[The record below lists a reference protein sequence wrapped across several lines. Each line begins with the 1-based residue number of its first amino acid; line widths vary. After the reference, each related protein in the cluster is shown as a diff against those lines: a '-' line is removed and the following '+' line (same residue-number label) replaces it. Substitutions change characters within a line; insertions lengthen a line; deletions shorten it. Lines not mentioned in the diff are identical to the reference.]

1 MKREEIDKY
10 IEGKNA
16 VFIGWH
22 PVPCPVYVIHVEY
35 DSVDSDPFYPLYKC
49 ISQYIELDPQK
60 KNFQYFSRL
69 IGFDSSLLDY
79 CFKSLKD
86 DGMIRYGIDGFVL
99 TEDARRKYVYPN
111 SRPIVKVTGSFLIDG
126 KSLKL
131 LPEVIYQQHQEL
143 GSWDTNIS
151 AHDPIDPLLNPAPY
165 ESIVKMLNDAENKKL
180 LHLEL
185 DGSNFHIIGADRRYL
200 KGVDIIYYYTND
212 SKIHKDVLY
221 YGKEIRT
228 EAVGAFQTY
237 TIDMVQSVDAGKN
250 WIFKGNL
257 GYNVI
262 NNEGIGNTAL
272 KTLNDGWAD
281 MLCRRYQLNSN
292 EVLRIIADEKTKLPI
307 INLTETNLINS
318 DNPIQILQDCKK
330 GFIDF
335 TIFRVGL
342 VRVKVS
348 HNLQQYVE
356 FMNAIDEWDNS
367 LIPGKKI
374 KEKLESQYN
383 NWRSWLILLRKYT
396 ELERIDCDCYI
407 QKH

>member
-165 ESIVKMLNDAENKKL
+165 ESILKMLNDTDNKKL

-212 SKIHKDVLY
+212 SKIHKDILY
-221 YGKEIRT
+221 NGKNIRT
-228 EAVGAFQTY
+228 KAVGAFQTY

-262 NNEGIGNTAL
+262 DNEGISNTAL
-272 KTLNDGWAD
+272 KTQNDGWTD
-281 MLCRRYQLNSN
+281 MLCRRYQLKSN
-292 EVLRIIADEKTKLPI
+292 EVLQINTDEKNKLPI
-307 INLTETNLINS
+307 INITETNLLNS

-335 TIFRVGL
+335 PIFRVGL
-342 VRVKVS
+342 IRVKIS

-356 FMNAIDEWDNS
+356 FMNAIDKWDNS
-367 LIPGKKI
+367 IIPGKDFK
-374 KEKLESQYN
+374 KKLEFQYS
-383 NWRSWLILLRKYT
+383 NWRNWLILLRKYT
-396 ELERIDCDCYI
+396 ELERIDSDCYI
-407 QKH
+407 QKY

>member
-1 MKREEIDKY
+1 MKLKEIENY
-10 IEGKNA
+10 IEENDA
-16 VFIGWH
+16 IFIGWH
-22 PVPCPVYVIHVEY
+22 PVPCPVYIIHVEY

-49 ISQYIELDPQK
+49 IAQFIELDPQK

-69 IGFDSSLLDY
+69 IGFNSSLLDY

-111 SRPIVKVTGSFLIDG
+111 SRPTVKVTGSFLIDG

-131 LPEVIYQQHQEL
+131 LPEVIYQQRQEL

-151 AHDPIDPLLNPAPY
+151 AHEPIDPLLNPAPY
-165 ESIVKMLNDAENKKL
+165 ESIIKMLNDTGNKKL

-185 DGSNFHIIGADRRYL
+185 NGSNFKIIGADRRYL
-200 KGVDIIYYYTND
+200 KGVDLIYYYTNN

-221 YGKEIRT
+221 NGKKIRT

-237 TIDMVQSVDAGKN
+237 TIDMIQSADNKRN

-257 GYNVI
+257 GYNI
-262 NNEGIGNTAL
+262 IDNEGIGNTAL
-272 KTLNDGWAD
+272 KTQNDGWTD
-281 MLCRRYQLNSN
+281 MLCKRYQLKSN
-292 EVLRIIADEKTKLPI
+292 EVLKIKTDQKTKLPI
-307 INLTETNLINS
+307 INLTETNLLNS
-318 DNPIQILQDCKK
+318 NNPIQILQDCKK

-335 TIFRVGL
+335 TISSVGL
-342 VRVKVS
+342 VRFKVS

-356 FMNAIDEWDNS
+356 FMNAIDEWDN
-367 LIPGKKI
+367 LIILGKDFK
-374 KEKLESQYN
+374 KKLEPQFN
-383 NWRSWLILLRKYT
+383 NWRNWLILLRKYA
-396 ELERIDCDCYI
+396 ELELIDCDCYI
-407 QKH
+407 LKH